1 MARNLFTEEYRNRMV
16 MALQTT
22 ASAADDYVLPTAGVG
37 TIELKCLVTM
47 GNAAD
52 LVLTPKTADDAAGTN
67 ATAIASNVPIYENG
81 VRQTDAKAHTVDDA
95 TGNFIVTF
103 VIDPKIIPDG
113 KYIGMSYGNSNASNL
128 MCCEII
134 ESVAYK
140 PTAT

>member
-1 MARNLFTEEYRNRMV
+1 MRNFITEEYRSRLV

-22 ASAADDYVLPTAGVG
+22 AGAADDYVLPTAGSSLAV
-37 TIELKCLVTM
+37 LRCLVTM

-67 ATAIASNVPIYENG
+67 AAAISANVPIYVDG
-81 VRQTDAKAHTVDDA
+81 VRQTDAKAHTVGDA
-95 TGNFIVTF
+95 SGNFIVDF
-103 VIDPKIIPDG
+103 IFDPKLIPDG
-113 KYIGMSYGNSNASNL
+113 KYLGMSYGNSNAANY

-134 ESVAYK
+134 ESAAYK